1 MCQDKPERT
10 GGACWRRTNGGLGR
24 EAFRCQAEGKNFN
37 GKMTPPAL
45 RASGIMM
52 PYGQECELKPSDV
65 REKRKNI
72 AVWTSVRWAFLRALA
87 ACLTLVAGVAIVPVQ
102 AGDISKDSMLPKEK
116 PGPDV
121 AAILEHFP
129 AGSIDSLKKADQVL
143 EIVRI
148 EKQNINARLYNEKLL
163 CNEKFLVYMCYDE
176 AEERRRI
183 DLQAL
188 YMLELEAKRFKRSDE
203 IRQRDLALDR
213 RELKEEADAT
223 QRAESLR
230 AHEERVRRVQEREA
244 KREAAARGVTDSPD
258 KRHSGNL
265 MTPAEKAENVREYE
279 AKQEESARRLERVER
294 KRAETQKKRDK
305 KAAEEAR
312 DAE

>member
-1 MCQDKPERT
+1 
-10 GGACWRRTNGGLGR
+10 
-24 EAFRCQAEGKNFN
+24 
-37 GKMTPPAL
+37 
-45 RASGIMM
+45 M
-52 PYGQECELKPSDV
+52 PYGQECELKPSEV
-65 REKRKNI
+65 SEKLPCEK
-72 AVWTSVRWAFLRALA
+72 ATSLRTGIGR
-87 ACLTLVAGVAIVPVQ
+87 CLLCAVAGVMLLWQAVLPVH
-102 AGDISKDSMLPKEK
+102 AEVFEDDHDKERVQESLWVQQK
-116 PGPDV
+116 VGPDV
-121 AAILEHFP
+121 AAILAHYP
-129 AGSIDSLKKADQVL
+129 AGSIDSVKKADQVL
-143 EIVRI
+143 EIIRI

-163 CNEKFLVYMCYDE
+163 CNEKFFVYMCYDE

-183 DLQAL
+183 DWQAL
-188 YMLELEAKRFKRSDE
+188 YMLELEAKRFKRSDK

-244 KREAAARGVTDSPD
+244 KREAAARGVTDTPD
-258 KRHSGNL
+258 ERHSGNL

-305 KAAEEAR
+305 KAAEEAQ
-312 DAE
+312 DAQ